1 VSARPC
7 AVPAPAAVAEPLPP
21 GRGHHHGI
29 FELDETAPRM
39 AHRRFDRQAHPC
51 REGELGIVA
60 GVGKARLRHQSR
72 GFMGHEPHAVDDEMR
87 VRLVRGR
94 GDERQRR
101 VGDVAP
107 PRAVADRPARRLLH
121 LLDEAEKIDQFLRQ
135 NDGFLCGE
143 DLAAFHPEWV
153 DPIGVNYRGYDVWEI
168 PPNGQGIVALMALN
182 ILKGFEFS
190 EQASVETYHRQ
201 IEAIKLAFA
210 DGMHMVTERK
220 DMRYTVEAM
229 LSDEYGAERRQ
240 LIGEEA
246 LLPTPGTPP
255 QGGTVYLATADGEG
269 NMVSYIQSNYQGF
282 GSGVVVPGT
291 GIALQNRGHN
301 FSLDPEHVNALA
313 PGKRTYHTIIPGFLT
328 KGKEAVG
335 PFGVMGGFMQ
345 PQGHLQVVMN
355 TIDFGL
361 NPQAA
366 LDAPR
371 WQWTR
376 DKVVLVEPGFP
387 DHLAQA
393 LARKGHQV
401 QRTLQSGSFGRGEII
416 WRDSKTGVL
425 VAGTEPRTDGQVAA
439 W

>member
-1 VSARPC
+1 
-7 AVPAPAAVAEPLPP
+7 
-21 GRGHHHGI
+21 
-29 FELDETAPRM
+29 
-39 AHRRFDRQAHPC
+39 
-51 REGELGIVA
+51 
-60 GVGKARLRHQSR
+60 
-72 GFMGHEPHAVDDEMR
+72 
-87 VRLVRGR
+87 
-94 GDERQRR
+94 
-101 VGDVAP
+101 
-107 PRAVADRPARRLLH
+107 
-121 LLDEAEKIDQFLRQ
+121 
-135 NDGFLCGE
+135 
-143 DLAAFHPEWV
+143 
-153 DPIGVNYRGYDVWEI
+153 
-168 PPNGQGIVALMALN
+168 
-182 ILKGFEFS
+182 
-190 EQASVETYHRQ
+190 
-201 IEAIKLAFA
+201 
-210 DGMHMVTERK
+210 
-220 DMRYTVEAM
+220 
-229 LSDEYGAERRQ
+229 
-240 LIGEEA
+240 
-246 LLPTPGTPP
+246 
-255 QGGTVYLATADGEG
+255 
-269 NMVSYIQSNYQGF
+269 MVSYIQSNYQGF
-282 GSGVVVPGT
+282 CLVLSFC
-291 GIALQNRGHN
+291 IALQNRGHN

-335 PFGVMGGFMQ
+335 PFGVRGGVMQ